1 MRRITAFVL
10 SVAVLAGMTF
20 TTLAAP
26 TENIAAGGEQEET
39 VLPAQPDM
47 AGLELDVEEK
57 NEEINVQAGTITIGA
72 ADGAGVGKTLTA
84 ALSEGTRVQRFN
96 GNVVPHTM
104 VIMKTLTVQS
114 R

>member
-57 NEEINVQAGTITIGA
+57 M
-72 ADGAGVGKTLTA
+72 KRLTCRQER
-84 ALSEGTRVQRFN
+84 LQSVRQM
-96 GNVVPHTM
+96 VPAWE
-104 VIMKTLTVQS
+104 K